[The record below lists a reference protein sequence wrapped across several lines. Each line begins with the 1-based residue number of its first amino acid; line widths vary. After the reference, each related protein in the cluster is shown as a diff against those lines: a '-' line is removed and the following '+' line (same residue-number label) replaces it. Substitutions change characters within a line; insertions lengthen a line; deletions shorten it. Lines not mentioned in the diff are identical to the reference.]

1 MKKANN
7 TKKVLIT
14 GGGGY
19 IGSVVT
25 KYLLERGFDIRVLDL
40 FIYGRDS
47 LNDVL
52 NDVEVVQ
59 GDIRDAPFVRKC
71 LQGVG
76 AVIHLAAIVGAPESN
91 RIPRLTWKINCG
103 ATKHLVNEMK
113 KSGISR
119 MIFVSTCSNYGR
131 SGDTFVSENAAL
143 DPISPYSESKVAA
156 EEYILSQKDSNFHPV
171 ICRLATVFGVSPRMR
186 FDLLVN
192 QFVADAFL
200 KKELI
205 IFGHQGRTFVHIK
218 DVARAFE
225 LLLQANIKR
234 VSGEVFNV
242 GSTEN
247 SNFTKPELGQ
257 IVAGLIPGAKLKVL
271 KKDSDLRDYKVS
283 FDKISRV
290 FGFRTKYSIEDGVE
304 EILEYLERNPG
315 LDPYSPEYS
324 NLNKYLS
331 LG

>member
-1 MKKANN
+1 MKKDNN

-25 KYLLERGFDIRVLDL
+25 RYLLEKGFDIRVLDL

-47 LNDVL
+47 LSGML

-59 GDIRDAPFVRKC
+59 GDIRDTPFVRKC
-71 LQGVG
+71 LQDVD
-76 AVIHLAAIVGAPESN
+76 AVIHLAAIVGAPESS
-91 RIPRLTWKINCG
+91 RIPRLTWEINYE

-113 KSGISR
+113 KSEIPR

-131 SGDTFVSENAAL
+131 SGDAFASEDTVL

-192 QFVADAFL
+192 QFVADAFF

-218 DVARAFE
+218 DVARVFE
-225 LLLQANIKR
+225 MLLQTNVEKI
-234 VSGEVFNV
+234 SGEVFNV
-242 GSTEN
+242 GSTKN

-257 IVAGLIPGAKLKVL
+257 IVAGCVPGAKLTVL
-271 KKDSDLRDYKVS
+271 EKGSDLRDYKVS

-304 EILEYLERNPG
+304 EILEYLEKNPG
-315 LDPYSPEYS
+315 LDPYSPKYS
-324 NLNKYLS
+324 NLNKYLN